1 MVACPETA
9 VVGMEKKIYIN
20 NDMYNTWSLDACG
33 GEDDG
38 GVNSDYEGF
47 FTFLF

>member
-9 VVGMEKKIYIN
+9 VVEDGEKIYIN
-20 NDMYNTWSLDACG
+20 NDMCNTWSLDTSG

-38 GVNSDYEGF
+38 GVNSDYGDF
-47 FTFLF
+47 HLFV